1 MNQKKFKV
9 EKIIKRKGDK
19 AYIKWKTYNNS
30 FNSWIDKK
38 DITYVSEYF
47 PKPKPLRGN
56 VKVELDLSNYAT
68 RADLK
73 NATWVIHQNLLE
85 IDLAKVKSEV
95 DKLDIDKLGT
105 TPFDLSKLS
114 DVVKNEVVQNAVYDV
129 LVKKVYAI

>member
-38 DITYVSEYF
+38 DITYMSEYF
-47 PKPKPLRGN
+47 PKPKPFRGN

-73 NATWVIHQNLLE
+73 NAT
-85 IDLAKVKSEV
+85 
-95 DKLDIDKLGT
+95 
-105 TPFDLSKLS
+105 
-114 DVVKNEVVQNAVYDV
+114 
-129 LVKKVYAI
+129 